1 MGPIHKRHLS
11 KICEYL
17 TLTGRAGIIMNPDK
31 FKFGRKEVVFLGFEL
46 TADGVEPGK
55 ELVRYVRNLPRP
67 RDISCTCIPDPKCIR
82 AKGKECIKMHQ
93 TSKGHV
99 NHVIFSKRILDDSA
113 VFGV

>member
-31 FKFGRKEVVFLGFEL
+31 FKFGRKEVEFLGFEL

-67 RDISCTCIPDPKCIR
+67 RDISCTCIPDPKCIS
-82 AKGKECIKMHQ
+82 GKCTKCIKMH
-93 TSKGHV
+93 HV
-99 NHVIFSKRILDDSA
+99 TTGYVNYVKFSKRILDGSA